1 MILKKKKTALIFG
14 ISGQDGSYLAHFLL
28 KKNYKVVGITRNKS
42 LNNLSRLKRLKILNK
57 VKIIKGTALNKLF
70 LNKLIKK
77 DTSIKEIYYL
87 AGESSVLKSFDYPD
101 ISLKSNVLGI
111 LNILM
116 LVKNIN
122 KKIRIFNAASGQIFG
137 NKKINHY
144 SESSLIDPQS
154 PYGVAKATGFWMS
167 KIFRDRYGLYSCS
180 GILFNHE
187 SPLRSKNFVTKK
199 IVDTSLKIKNK
210 NSLNL
215 YLGNIDIYRDWGWA
229 PEYVKVM
236 WLMLQQKK
244 PNDFVIG
251 SGKKYSIKDFV
262 YEVFRLLKISKN
274 KLKYNTKKFQRK
286 TDIKSYTANTNFIKK
301 KLKWTSKVS
310 FKQIVFKMVN
320 NELF

>member
-1 MILKKKKTALIFG
+1 MIKKKTALIFG

-28 KKNYKVVGITRNKS
+28 TKNYKIVGITRNNS
-42 LNNLSRLKRLKILNK
+42 LNNLSRLKRLKIINK
-57 VKIIKGTALNKLF
+57 VTVIKGTALNKKF

-77 DTSIKEIYYL
+77 DINIKEIYYF
-87 AGESSVLKSFDYPD
+87 AGDSSVVKSFKHPD
-101 ISLKSNVLGI
+101 TSLKSNTLGI

-116 LVKNIN
+116 SVKNIN
-122 KKIRIFNAASGQIFG
+122 KKIKIFNAASGQIFG
-137 NKKINHY
+137 NKKISHY
-144 SESSLIDPQS
+144 SENSLIDPQS
-154 PYGVAKATGFWMS
+154 PYGVAKASGLWLS
-167 KIFRDRYGLYSCS
+167 KIYRKAYNLYSCS

-187 SPLRSKNFVTKK
+187 SPLRSKHFVTKK
-199 IVDTSLKIKNK
+199 IINTSLKMKKN

-215 YLGNIDIYRDWGWA
+215 YLGDINIYRDWGWA

-251 SGKKYSIKDFV
+251 SGKKYSIRDFV
-262 YEVFRLLKISKN
+262 YRVFSLLKINKN
-274 KLKYNTKKFQRK
+274 RLKYNTKKLQRK
-286 TDIKSYTANTNFIKK
+286 IDIKSYTANTNFIKK
-301 KLKWTSKVS
+301 KLGWTSKTS

>member
-1 MILKKKKTALIFG
+1 MIKKKTALIFG

-28 KKNYKVVGITRNKS
+28 TKNYKIVGITRNNS
-42 LNNLSRLKRLKILNK
+42 LNNLSRLKRLKIINK
-57 VKIIKGTALNKLF
+57 VTVIKGTALNKKF

-77 DTSIKEIYYL
+77 DINIKEIYYF
-87 AGESSVLKSFDYPD
+87 AGDSSVVKSFKHPD
-101 ISLKSNVLGI
+101 TSLKSNTVGI

-116 LVKNIN
+116 SVKDIN
-122 KKIRIFNAASGQIFG
+122 KKIKIFNATSGQIFG

-144 SESSLIDPQS
+144 SENSLIDPQS
-154 PYGVAKATGFWMS
+154 PYGVAKASGLWLS
-167 KIFRDRYGLYSCS
+167 KIYRKAYNLYSCS

-187 SPLRSKNFVTKK
+187 SPLRSKHFVTKK
-199 IVDTSLKIKNK
+199 IINTSLKMKKN

-215 YLGNIDIYRDWGWA
+215 YLGDINIYRDWGWA

-251 SGKKYSIKDFV
+251 SGKKYSIRDFV
-262 YEVFRLLKISKN
+262 YEVFRLLKINKN
-274 KLKYNTKKFQRK
+274 RLKYNTKKLQRK
-286 TDIKSYTANTNFIKK
+286 IDIKSYTANNNFIKK
-301 KLKWTSKVS
+301 KLGWTPKVA

-320 NELF
+320 NELL

>member
-1 MILKKKKTALIFG
+1 MIKKKTALIFG

-28 KKNYKVVGITRNKS
+28 TKNYKIVGITRNNS
-42 LNNLSRLKRLKILNK
+42 LNNLSRLKRLKIINK
-57 VKIIKGTALNKLF
+57 VTVIKGTALNKKF

-77 DTSIKEIYYL
+77 DINIKEIYYF
-87 AGESSVLKSFDYPD
+87 AGDSSVVKSFKHPD
-101 ISLKSNVLGI
+101 TSLKSNTIGI

-116 LVKNIN
+116 SVKDIN
-122 KKIRIFNAASGQIFG
+122 KKIKIFNAASGQIFG
-137 NKKINHY
+137 NKKISHY
-144 SESSLIDPQS
+144 SENSLIDPQS
-154 PYGVAKATGFWMS
+154 PYGVAKASGLWLS
-167 KIFRDRYGLYSCS
+167 KIYRKAYNLYSCS

-187 SPLRSKNFVTKK
+187 SPLRSKHFVTKK
-199 IVDTSLKIKNK
+199 IINTSLKMKKN

-215 YLGNIDIYRDWGWA
+215 YLGDINIYRDWGWA

-262 YEVFRLLKISKN
+262 YEVFRLLKINKN
-274 KLKYNTKKFQRK
+274 RLKYNTKKLQRK
-286 TDIKSYTANTNFIKK
+286 IDIKSYTANTNFIKK
-301 KLKWTSKVS
+301 KLGWTSKTS